1 MTTIRRQRLFLNWE
15 ETCQECGHV
24 QSGVVSLGEQEVE
37 ELALQLG
44 RVMSWPREFW
54 MSGSDGL
61 SRLVELHDLLTRPEL
76 SPHDQEP
83 DGRSAGWP

>member
-15 ETCQECGHV
+15 ETCQECKHV
-24 QSGVVSLGEQEVE
+24 QNGVVSIGEHEVE

-44 RVMSWPREFW
+44 RVVTSWREFW
-54 MSGSDGL
+54 PAGADGL
-61 SRLVELHDLLTRPEL
+61 SRLVELHGLLTRPEL

>member
-44 RVMSWPREFW
+44 RVVTSWREFH
-54 MSGSDGL
+54 GL
-61 SRLVELHDLLTRPEL
+61 SRVVELHGLLTQRHPPEGPEE
-76 SPHDQEP
+76 S
-83 DGRSAGWP
+83 